1 MIVHVF
7 ILKAAN
13 DSQAS
18 LLVLPAIPKSTVPPH
33 LCAADWRYLLT
44 TSTDD
49 ALVGGS
55 SLALEKL
62 LRRDGYM
69 LLQALSSA

>member
-1 MIVHVF
+1 MVHVF

-13 DSQAS
+13 DSKAS
-18 LLVLPAIPKSTVPPH
+18 LLVLPDIPKSTVPPH
-33 LCAADWRYLLT
+33 LRAADWRYLLT

-49 ALVGGS
+49 DLVGGS
-55 SLALEKL
+55 SLVLEKL

-69 LLQALSSA
+69 LLQALNPR